1 MSDTHQAGA
10 EEVED
15 PLGPPAEDSPLDGSA
30 DGPPDGSASARSDD
44 GQVVDAELLDD
55 ADGPAPSSVEEL
67 IVLLEQ
73 ATAQRDEYLDALRR
87 NQADFENSRR
97 RLAKEAVDAGARA
110 TGSLVEQLLP
120 VLDGCDGA
128 ITHGAT
134 EVEPIW
140 AALLGALEKQG
151 LERID
156 PSGEA
161 FDPNRHE
168 AVMHEPAD
176 DGDDGTVVSA
186 VMRAGYVWKGRMVRP
201 AMVKVKG

>member
-15 PLGPPAEDSPLDGSA
+15 PLGPPAEDGSLDGS
-30 DGPPDGSASARSDD
+30 DD
-44 GQVVDAELLDD
+44 GAADAPIDAEVIDD
-55 ADGPAPSSVEEL
+55 GGVAPSSVEEL
-67 IVLLEQ
+67 IALLEQ
-73 ATAQRDEYLDALRR
+73 ATAQRDEYLDSMRR
-87 NQADFENSRR
+87 NQADFENSRK

-110 TGSLVEQLLP
+110 TESLVEQLLP

-134 EVEPIW
+134 EVEPIY

-156 PSGEA
+156 PTGEA

-186 VMRAGYVWKGRMVRP
+186 LMRAGYAWKGRVVRP

>member
-15 PLGPPAEDSPLDGSA
+15 PLGPPAEAEPLDGSG
-30 DGPPDGSASARSDD
+30 DGAPDAPIDAE
-44 GQVVDAELLDD
+44 VVDAEMVDD
-55 ADGPAPSSVEEL
+55 GGVPPSSVEEL
-67 IVLLEQ
+67 IALLEQ
-73 ATAQRDEYLDALRR
+73 ATAQRDEYLDSLRR
-87 NQADFENSRR
+87 NQADFENSRK

-110 TGSLVEQLLP
+110 TESLVEQLLP

-134 EVEPIW
+134 EVEPIY

-156 PSGEA
+156 PTGEA

-186 VMRAGYVWKGRMVRP
+186 VMRAGYAWKGRVVRP

>member
-201 AMVKVKG
+201 AMVKG